1 MYCLPVVYISV
12 ISFSDTGEETQQSSP
27 VASRNR
33 FRPWGLRC
41 SLHVERSRRF
51 SITHV
56 YYVRVLVM
64 SARKRSAHTVN
75 EGCTRDVISFQSWLR
90 VSNIYAP
97 RLIKKRSMRVKG
109 HQMTLAGGGA

>member
-1 MYCLPVVYISV
+1 
-12 ISFSDTGEETQQSSP
+12 
-27 VASRNR
+27 
-33 FRPWGLRC
+33 
-41 SLHVERSRRF
+41 
-51 SITHV
+51 
-56 YYVRVLVM
+56 M

-109 HQMTLAGGGA
+109 HKMTLAGGEPKVGESEEGGWV